1 MDFVSLAEATS
12 PSNLRRLL
20 STITNNNNNN
30 NNNNSDSNDE
40 DDDFSHLDTRT
51 HSHSHSHTGLST
63 QQLNNDI
70 GGGGIGGGTTGD
82 DFLVNAKSPMFSPAA
97 EAELFMLA
105 TNFLLCTFLL

>member
-1 MDFVSLAEATS
+1 M
-12 PSNLRRLL
+12 RRLL
-20 STITNNNNNN
+20 STITNNNNNNN

-51 HSHSHSHTGLST
+51 HSHSHSHSHTGLST

-70 GGGGIGGGTTGD
+70 GGGGIGGIGGGTTGD

>member
-51 HSHSHSHTGLST
+51 HSHTGLST

-70 GGGGIGGGTTGD
+70 GGGGIGGIGGGTTGD